1 MSSKSDNELTKYLTN
16 CNDEN
21 VLIIIEMMDT
31 IFLRKKNKFKKEFA
45 TPEEIPP
52 QNSDGRA
59 VLSSKIVHQL
69 SYFGTH
75 SFTYPIYKFFDGQGV
90 SYKEILRDV
99 LKRLKKQLDYKKDI
113 PRVAT
118 VKDYELL
125 VCQILMQAQFA
136 NKTEEQ
142 IIEMLEESGLD
153 KSAIKKSI
161 KEFIKIG
168 VGGGAILKLV
178 KILGKKTVKEMI
190 QSMIVWIVAKKMGKE
205 AAVKLAERIL
215 KNTAQK
221 TIEKIVSGVGWVL
234 IVKDV
239 VDLGKPAT
247 RITIPCVSFI
257 SAIRTIESL

>member
-1 MSSKSDNELTKYLTN
+1 MSSKSNIELTKYLTN
-16 CNDEN
+16 SNDEII
-21 VLIIIEMMDT
+21 LSIIEMMDSV
-31 IFLRKKNKFKKEFA
+31 FLRKKNKFKKEYK
-45 TPEEIPP
+45 TPEEIPS
-52 QNSDGRA
+52 QNSDERA

-99 LKRLKKQLDYKKDI
+99 LKRLKKQLGYKKNI
-113 PRVAT
+113 PKVAT
-118 VKDYELL
+118 VKDYEFL

-136 NKTEEQ
+136 NKTEDQ
-142 IIEMLEESGLD
+142 IIEMLEESGLGKD
-153 KSAIKKSI
+153 AIEQSI

-168 VGGGAILKLV
+168 AGGGAILKLV

-190 QSMIVWIVAKKMGKE
+190 QSMVVWLLAKKIGKE
-205 AAVKLAERIL
+205 AAVKFAERIL
-215 KNTAQK
+215 KKNTQK
-221 TIEKIVSGVGWVL
+221 RIAKIVSGIGWVFL
-234 IVKDV
+234 AKDA

-257 SAIRTIESL
+257 SAVRTIESL